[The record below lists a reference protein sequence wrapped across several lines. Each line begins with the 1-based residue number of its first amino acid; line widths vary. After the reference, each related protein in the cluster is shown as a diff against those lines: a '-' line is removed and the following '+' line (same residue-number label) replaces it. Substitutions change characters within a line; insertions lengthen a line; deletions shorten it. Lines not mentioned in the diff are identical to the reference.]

1 MTVDAHKLE
10 LIQMIIGMQDEDL
23 LAKLLA
29 MLKSESKA
37 ANGNRT
43 PYPEPGGHLSRQFGF
58 AEGLITY
65 VAPDFDETPPGF
77 EDYT

>member
-10 LIQMIIGMQDEDL
+10 LIQMIIGLQDEDL

-37 ANGNRT
+37 ANGST
-43 PYPEPGGHLSRQFGF
+43 ASYPIPEDHLTRQFGF

-77 EDYT
+77 EDYI